1 MKKIIVAI
9 SLLVLAGSAVAQ
21 HHGHGFRH
29 HGHHHGHHRGPGMG
43 WWVAPIV
50 VGAISYELGRQ
61 QPIVVQQPVVIQ
73 QSPQPLVCTE
83 WKEVQTADG
92 RVYRERTCTQ

>member
-21 HHGHGFRH
+21 HHGFRH
-29 HGHHHGHHRGPGMG
+29 HGHHGGYHRGPGMG

-50 VGAISYELGRQ
+50 IGAISYELGRQ

-73 QSPQPLVCTE
+73 KSPQPLICTE
-83 WKEVQTADG
+83 WKEIQTADG
-92 RVYRERTCTQ
+92 RLYRERTCSQ